1 MFYIVVIY
9 IVLKSTQKAIES
21 QTERT
26 KEEGTIVTE
35 ITNGDLRCVEIKTQG
50 RKVIEGDI
58 FL

>member
-1 MFYIVVIY
+1 MFYITVIHV
-9 IVLKSTQKAIES
+9 ILKSTQKAIEP

-35 ITNGDLRCVEIKTQG
+35 ITNGDLRFVELKTQG
-50 RKVIEGDI
+50 RKGMEGDI